1 MKPSCRCGN
10 SGCSTALT
18 NDSNEDSQ
26 VASPK
31 WHWKS
36 HKQIQS
42 RHDVY
47 NFNSHIMIAEFHSNR
62 FQTNK
67 LVYSKP
73 GSWVQPVWKTWVKH
87 KHGKTVIQEP
97 GSLLLTYPLTKM
109 QNECFDSTIPT
120 RSLELRGNAE
130 VEWVWM
136 KTDHP
141 TTKVSFPLIN
151 SHFLHLA
158 LSNFFA
164 CPPQSTKPTLMPSK
178 CRITRSKTCLES

>member
-1 MKPSCRCGN
+1 MYPLRASRLYETIVETRGK

-47 NFNSHIMIAEFHSNR
+47 NFNSHIMIAEFHANR

-87 KHGKTVIQEP
+87 KHGKTVIPEP
-97 GSLLLTYPLTKM
+97 GSLLLTYKDAKWVFWLYDPNQVTGIAGKCSRMGL
-109 QNECFDSTIPT
+109 NENTS
-120 RSLELRGNAE
+120 
-130 VEWVWM
+130 
-136 KTDHP
+136 
-141 TTKVSFPLIN
+141 
-151 SHFLHLA
+151 SHNKGQ
-158 LSNFFA
+158 LS
-164 CPPQSTKPTLMPSK
+164 SH
-178 CRITRSKTCLES
+178 